1 MAKSSIKP
9 LKNHNKKK
17 KEEKKKVEEE
27 IKTAQKKEQELE
39 AKLREEEKQ
48 KEAEEY
54 HIKEEPQLPDLEDAV
69 EAAEEAQEIK
79 PQPEQEVAYT
89 PRAQQQAP
97 ADVTR
102 QEIQTYERSTG
113 PVEEAYQHEK
123 QAERYQSPQ
132 QQEAE
137 EILSRKMAKKYQH

>member
-27 IKTAQKKEQELE
+27 IKAAQKKEQELE
-39 AKLREEEKQ
+39 VKLREEEKK

-54 HIKEEPQLPDLEDAV
+54 HTKEEPQLPDLEEAV
-69 EAAEEAQEIK
+69 EAAAEAQEIK
-79 PQPEQEVAYT
+79 PLPEQEVAYT
-89 PRAQQQAP
+89 PRAQQQA
-97 ADVTR
+97 DVTG

-123 QAERYQSPQ
+123 QAEKYQSPQ
-132 QQEAE
+132 HQEAE